1 MAKRK
6 RNIVIRFRVTP
17 EEREMI
23 ESKMAQFGT
32 SNMAA
37 YLRKISIDGYVVR
50 LDLPELREMVSLLRR
65 SGNNIN
71 QIAKRVNETSRIYDA
86 DIDCLK
92 ENQEKIWSAAN
103 GILTRLVNVKWSA
116 SLQRIRG
123 HGIIVIRKYK
133 SIGGLENA

>member
-32 SNMAA
+32 TNMAA
-37 YLRKISIDGYVVR
+37 YFRKISIDGYVVR

-65 SGNNIN
+65 SSNNLN

-103 GILTRLVNVKWSA
+103 GILTRLA
-116 SLQRIRG
+116 SI
-123 HGIIVIRKYK
+123 K
-133 SIGGLENA
+133 

>member
-65 SGNNIN
+65 SSNNLN

-103 GILTRLVNVKWSA
+103 GILIRLANIK
-116 SLQRIRG
+116 
-123 HGIIVIRKYK
+123 
-133 SIGGLENA
+133 

>member
-50 LDLPELREMVSLLRR
+50 LDLPELHEMVSLLRR
-65 SGNNIN
+65 STNNLN

-103 GILTRLVNVKWSA
+103 EILTRLA
-116 SLQRIRG
+116 
-123 HGIIVIRKYK
+123 GIK
-133 SIGGLENA
+133 

>member
-50 LDLPELREMVSLLRR
+50 LDLSELHEMVSLLRR
-65 SGNNIN
+65 SSNNLN

-103 GILTRLVNVKWSA
+103 GILTRLA
-116 SLQRIRG
+116 SIR
-123 HGIIVIRKYK
+123 
-133 SIGGLENA
+133 

>member
-65 SGNNIN
+65 SSNNLN

-103 GILTRLVNVKWSA
+103 GILTQLANIK
-116 SLQRIRG
+116 
-123 HGIIVIRKYK
+123 
-133 SIGGLENA
+133 

>member
-103 GILTRLVNVKWSA
+103 GILTRLA
-116 SLQRIRG
+116 DIR
-123 HGIIVIRKYK
+123 
-133 SIGGLENA
+133 

>member
-6 RNIVIRFRVTP
+6 RNIVIRFRVAP

-37 YLRKISIDGYVVR
+37 YLRKISIDGYVVK

-65 SGNNIN
+65 SSNNLN

-103 GILTRLVNVKWSA
+103 GILTRLA
-116 SLQRIRG
+116 SIR
-123 HGIIVIRKYK
+123 
-133 SIGGLENA
+133 

>member
-37 YLRKISIDGYVVR
+37 YLRKISIDGYVVK

-65 SGNNIN
+65 SSNNLN

-103 GILTRLVNVKWSA
+103 GILTRLA
-116 SLQRIRG
+116 SIR
-123 HGIIVIRKYK
+123 
-133 SIGGLENA
+133 

>member
-32 SNMAA
+32 TNMAA
-37 YLRKISIDGYVVR
+37 YLRKISIDGFVVR

-65 SGNNIN
+65 SSNNLN

-86 DIDCLK
+86 DIDCLR

-103 GILTRLVNVKWSA
+103 GILTRLA
-116 SLQRIRG
+116 SIR
-123 HGIIVIRKYK
+123 
-133 SIGGLENA
+133 

>member
-6 RNIVIRFRVTP
+6 HNIVIRFRVTP

-32 SNMAA
+32 TNMAA

-65 SGNNIN
+65 SSNNLN

-92 ENQEKIWSAAN
+92 ENQEKS
-103 GILTRLVNVKWSA
+103 GR
-116 SLQRIRG
+116 QRMG
-123 HGIIVIRKYK
+123 F
-133 SIGGLENA
+133 

>member
-32 SNMAA
+32 TNMAA

-50 LDLPELREMVSLLRR
+50 LDLPELRAMVSLLRR
-65 SGNNIN
+65 SSNNLN

-103 GILTRLVNVKWSA
+103 GILTRLANIK
-116 SLQRIRG
+116 
-123 HGIIVIRKYK
+123 
-133 SIGGLENA
+133 

>member
-50 LDLPELREMVSLLRR
+50 LNLPELREMVSLLRR

-103 GILTRLVNVKWSA
+103 EILTRLA
-116 SLQRIRG
+116 
-123 HGIIVIRKYK
+123 GIK
-133 SIGGLENA
+133 

>member
-37 YLRKISIDGYVVR
+37 YLSKISIDGYVVR
-50 LDLPELREMVSLLRR
+50 LDLPELHEMVSLLRR
-65 SGNNIN
+65 SSNNLN

-92 ENQEKIWSAAN
+92 ANQEKIWSAAN
-103 GILTRLVNVKWSA
+103 GILTRLA
-116 SLQRIRG
+116 DIR
-123 HGIIVIRKYK
+123 
-133 SIGGLENA
+133 

>member
-32 SNMAA
+32 TNMAA
-37 YLRKISIDGYVVR
+37 YLRTISIDGYVVR

-103 GILTRLVNVKWSA
+103 GILTRLA
-116 SLQRIRG
+116 SIR
-123 HGIIVIRKYK
+123 
-133 SIGGLENA
+133 

>member
-65 SGNNIN
+65 SSNNLN

-92 ENQEKIWSAAN
+92 ANQEKIWSAAN
-103 GILTRLVNVKWSA
+103 GILTRLA
-116 SLQRIRG
+116 SIR
-123 HGIIVIRKYK
+123 
-133 SIGGLENA
+133 

>member
-37 YLRKISIDGYVVR
+37 YLRKISIDGYVVK

-65 SGNNIN
+65 SSNNLN

-103 GILTRLVNVKWSA
+103 GILTRLA
-116 SLQRIRG
+116 DIR
-123 HGIIVIRKYK
+123 
-133 SIGGLENA
+133 

>member
-32 SNMAA
+32 TNMAA

-92 ENQEKIWSAAN
+92 ENQEKIWAAAN
-103 GILTRLVNVKWSA
+103 GILTRLA
-116 SLQRIRG
+116 SIR
-123 HGIIVIRKYK
+123 
-133 SIGGLENA
+133 

>member
-32 SNMAA
+32 TNMAA

-103 GILTRLVNVKWSA
+103 EILTRLA
-116 SLQRIRG
+116 
-123 HGIIVIRKYK
+123 GIK
-133 SIGGLENA
+133 

>member
-1 MAKRK
+1 MAKRR

-32 SNMAA
+32 TNMAA

-103 GILTRLVNVKWSA
+103 GILTRLA
-116 SLQRIRG
+116 SI
-123 HGIIVIRKYK
+123 K
-133 SIGGLENA
+133 

>member
-17 EEREMI
+17 EERELI

-65 SGNNIN
+65 SGNNLN

-103 GILTRLVNVKWSA
+103 GILTELA
-116 SLQRIRG
+116 SIR
-123 HGIIVIRKYK
+123 
-133 SIGGLENA
+133 

>member
-32 SNMAA
+32 TNMAA

-50 LDLPELREMVSLLRR
+50 LDLPELHEMVSLLRR
-65 SGNNIN
+65 SSDNLN
-71 QIAKRVNETSRIYDA
+71 QIAKQVNETSRIYDA

-103 GILTRLVNVKWSA
+103 GILTRLA
-116 SLQRIRG
+116 SI
-123 HGIIVIRKYK
+123 K
-133 SIGGLENA
+133 

>member
-92 ENQEKIWSAAN
+92 ENQEKIRSAAN
-103 GILTRLVNVKWSA
+103 GILTRLA
-116 SLQRIRG
+116 SIR
-123 HGIIVIRKYK
+123 
-133 SIGGLENA
+133 

>member
-37 YLRKISIDGYVVR
+37 YLRKISIDGFVVR

-65 SGNNIN
+65 SSNNLN

-92 ENQEKIWSAAN
+92 ENEEKIWSAAN
-103 GILTRLVNVKWSA
+103 GILTRLA
-116 SLQRIRG
+116 SI
-123 HGIIVIRKYK
+123 K
-133 SIGGLENA
+133 

>member
-65 SGNNIN
+65 SSNNLN

-103 GILTRLVNVKWSA
+103 GILTKLA
-116 SLQRIRG
+116 SI
-123 HGIIVIRKYK
+123 K
-133 SIGGLENA
+133 

>member
-6 RNIVIRFRVTP
+6 RNIVIRFRVAP

-32 SNMAA
+32 TNMAA

-92 ENQEKIWSAAN
+92 ENQEKIWAAAN
-103 GILTRLVNVKWSA
+103 GILTRLA
-116 SLQRIRG
+116 SIR
-123 HGIIVIRKYK
+123 
-133 SIGGLENA
+133 

>member
-6 RNIVIRFRVTP
+6 RNVVIRFRVTP

-32 SNMAA
+32 SNMAV

-65 SGNNIN
+65 SSNNLN

-103 GILTRLVNVKWSA
+103 GILTRLA
-116 SLQRIRG
+116 SIR
-123 HGIIVIRKYK
+123 
-133 SIGGLENA
+133 

>member
-23 ESKMAQFGT
+23 ESKMAQFGA

-65 SGNNIN
+65 SSNNLN

-103 GILTRLVNVKWSA
+103 GILTRLA
-116 SLQRIRG
+116 SI
-123 HGIIVIRKYK
+123 K
-133 SIGGLENA
+133 